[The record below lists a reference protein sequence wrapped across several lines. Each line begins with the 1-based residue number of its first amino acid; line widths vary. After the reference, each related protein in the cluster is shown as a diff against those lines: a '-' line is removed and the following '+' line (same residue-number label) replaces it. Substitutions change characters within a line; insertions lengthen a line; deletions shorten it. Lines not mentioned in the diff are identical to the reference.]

1 MALPGSSDGSLG
13 RLIRDRSAVWVVAAS
28 LVVLV
33 VAVFGTTAG
42 YGFIAYDDPY
52 YVTDN
57 ALVVQGLTWRGVKWA
72 LTTTDYFYW
81 HPLTWLSH
89 MLDCE
94 LFGLNPHGHH
104 VTNIVI
110 HSATTVLVFA
120 CFLSLTG
127 QLGRSGVLA
136 ALFAVHPLHVE
147 PVAWI
152 AERKELLA
160 GLFWFAGI
168 TSYAWYA
175 RRPSWP
181 RSQWR

>member
-1 MALPGSSDGSLG
+1 MTQ
-13 RLIRDRSAVWVVAAS
+13 DRSSIWLVAAA
-28 LVVLV
+28 LVALV

-42 YGFIAYDDPY
+42 YGFIAFDDPY

-57 ALVVQGLTWRGVKWA
+57 PLVAQGLTRQGVAWA

-81 HPLTWLSH
+81 HPLTWVSH

-94 LFGLNPHGHH
+94 LFGVNPHGHH
-104 VTNIVI
+104 ATNVLI
-110 HSATTVLVFA
+110 HAVTTVLVFA
-120 CFLSLTG
+120 SFFSLSG
-127 QLGRSGVLA
+127 RLGRSGAIA

-168 TSYAWYA
+168 TAYAW
-175 RRPSWP
+175 
-181 RSQWR
+181 